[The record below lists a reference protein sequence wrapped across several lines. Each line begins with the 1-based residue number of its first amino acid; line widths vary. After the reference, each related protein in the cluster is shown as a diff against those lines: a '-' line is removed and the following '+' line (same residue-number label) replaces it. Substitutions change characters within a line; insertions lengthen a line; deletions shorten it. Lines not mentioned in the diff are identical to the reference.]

1 MTTVAKDQLAKLLAK
16 ENLSVR
22 RSARAETASFDLN
35 SRVLTLPI
43 WVNRSADKRRT
54 NLSVEVNDMMTGH
67 EVGHA
72 LYTPKNG
79 WEDAITKQ
87 KVNKNVLNVVEDA
100 RIERKIKRTYPGIV
114 KSFLRGYKELVQAGF
129 FGTVSPSEMNIID
142 RLNMHFKCGLQA
154 VIPFEPHEEKFVTL
168 MEEAETFA
176 DAVRVAKIIQMAYTE
191 EEYLLEEMEQDDE
204 GEGSPWDN
212 PDGFQQS
219 FENADINVKPVDNG
233 DDGDDGED
241 SDLVDWK
248 RHLHDPDKFDGE
260 EKHQMEDDE
269 VVTDSTWE
277 EKKKELTDP
286 KANEQVYF
294 NLPTPN
300 LDQLVVPYKTLIPRL
315 EELLRQDE
323 EKRQEGGYSNRHG
336 GRLPLPGLDSDHRE
350 FDTFRNS
357 SSKIINYMVKEFE
370 RKKSANEYRRESIS
384 KTGVIDVNKLYSYK
398 YNEDLFLKQTLRPDG
413 KNHGLVMLLDWS
425 ASMCHAMQD
434 TVKQLLNLIWFCQK
448 VNIPFEVYA
457 FSASY
462 LASRRKQFWDN
473 RPDDEN
479 PNELHDE
486 YIKLFSDVWKW
497 KEGDLA
503 IGDDFSLL
511 NLFSSRM
518 NAKETMAMSRTL
530 FVVAKRL
537 RYSIYLREL
546 DLSSTP
552 LMEACI
558 AMHDVLPKFKEA
570 NKLDK
575 LNLIILT
582 DGEGNSTP
590 DGVVS
595 HRVDN
600 NGKEYWGRLWPKG
613 LSSSVSD
620 PVFEDPI
627 TRKVYAAKDFAR
639 GKFYNYY
646 DGATIYE
653 HLVLT
658 ALRDRMNINIIGI
671 YQIQAYTRTIPKRL
685 MEKYLGWYSFNKEQ
699 HKALRQ
705 QVRVHGVGTVTT
717 PGYNEYYII
726 PTATMREID
735 DTHMSQ
741 ITSDSTKGQISKAF
755 RKSLNSKFGSRVLVD
770 RMMNLIT

>member
-1 MTTVAKDQLAKLLAK
+1 MASVAKDQLAKLLAK

-22 RSARAETASFDLN
+22 RSAMAQTASFDLN

-43 WVNRSADKRRT
+43 WVNRSGRST
-54 NLSVEVNDMMTGH
+54 TPLSMEVNDMMTGH

-79 WEDAITKQ
+79 WENAITKE

-114 KSFLRGYKELVQAGF
+114 KSFLTGYKELVQAGF
-129 FGTVSPSEMNIID
+129 FGDVSPSEMNIID

-176 DAVRVAKIIQMAYTE
+176 DAVRAAKIIQMAYTE
-191 EEYLLEEMEQDDE
+191 EEWLEEMESSDE

-212 PDGFQQS
+212 PDDFQQS
-219 FENADINVKPVDNG
+219 FEDSDDG
-233 DDGDDGED
+233 DDGDDGDDDDDLEEGTSNFRSGD
-241 SDLVDWK
+241 TSDY
-248 RHLHDPDKFDGE
+248 DPDDFDGE
-260 EKHQMEDDE
+260 EKHQMKDDE

-277 EKKKELTDP
+277 EKKKELSDP
-286 KANEQVYF
+286 KAKELVYF

-300 LDQLVVPYKTLIPRL
+300 LDSLIVPYKTLIPRF
-315 EELLRQDE
+315 EELLLKDE
-323 EKRQEGGYSNRHG
+323 EQRKEATHSWIS
-336 GRLPLPGLDSDHRE
+336 PLDVSKKE
-350 FDTFRNS
+350 FATFRNS
-357 SSKIINYMVKEFE
+357 SSKIVNYMVKEFE
-370 RKKSANEYRRESIS
+370 RKKSADEYRRESIS

-398 YNEDLFLKQTLRPDG
+398 YNDDLFLKHTLRPDG

-425 ASMCHAMQD
+425 ASMCGAMQD
-434 TVKQLLNLIWFCQK
+434 TVKQLLNLVWFCQK

-462 LASRRKQFWDN
+462 TASRRKHFWDN
-473 RPDDEN
+473 IKEDEDTA
-479 PNELHDE
+479 EA
-486 YIKLFSDVWKW
+486 YQKLFADVWKW
-497 KEGDLA
+497 KETDLA
-503 IGDDFSLL
+503 INDEFALL
-511 NLFSSRM
+511 NLFSSKM
-518 NAKETMAMSRTL
+518 SAKENIAMSRTL
-530 FVVAKRL
+530 FVVTDRL
-537 RYSIYLREL
+537 RASISLREL

-558 AMHDVLPKFKEA
+558 AMHDILPKFKAA

-590 DGVVS
+590 
-595 HRVDN
+595 
-600 NGKEYWGRLWPKG
+600 NGLMSRIEGSEGLGWGTKWAKG
-613 LSSSVSD
+613 LNSNVTAA
-620 PVFEDPI
+620 VFEDPI
-627 TRKVYAAKDFAR
+627 TRKVYMTKDFQR

-646 DGATIYE
+646 NNATAYE
-653 HLVLT
+653 NLILT

-671 YQIQAYTRTIPKRL
+671 YQIDSHTRTIPKRL
-685 MEKYLGWYSFNKEQ
+685 MEKYLGWFSFNKEQ
-699 HKALRQ
+699 HKALRKE
-705 QVRVHGVGTVTT
+705 VRVDGVGTVSS
-717 PGYNEYYII
+717 PGYDEYYII
-726 PTATMREID
+726 PTSTMRQID
-735 DTHMSQ
+735 DTPMSGL
-741 ITSDSTKGQISKAF
+741 TSDSSKGQIRNAF
-755 RKSLNSKFGSRVLVD
+755 RKSLNAKFGSRVLVD